1 MAWLI
6 ILGLALVILAC
17 AALSHSTP
25 RPRRVWN
32 YELNRWEYRNR
43 DL

>member
-6 ILGLALVILAC
+6 ILLVALVVLAC

-25 RPRRVWN
+25 RARRVWN
-32 YELNRWEYRNR
+32 YELNRWEYRDR
-43 DL
+43 DI